1 MNDATTNET
10 KKGGCVPLWQVAV
23 LFIFLLASILV
34 STRMLGS
41 SAHIPLLLATIL
53 AAFMALGSGYKYAE
67 LEEGMAES
75 IKSAAQAILLM
86 LIVGIVVG
94 LWILGGIVPSMIY
107 YGLQILSPSFFLVAS
122 LLMCSVISVMTGSS
136 WTTIGT
142 LGVALMG
149 VGMGLGVPSAMTAG
163 AIISGAYFGD
173 KMSPLSETTNLAPA
187 MAGTDVFSHV
197 KHMAKTTLPSYVI
210 AAILF
215 TVLGLSFRDH
225 TVDPATINSYLD
237 CLKSTF
243 TISPIMLIPPICVIF
258 MVIMKVPAIPGM
270 IAVAFLGSIF
280 AGVFQGASMSQIFAA
295 AYTGFRADTG
305 IEAVNNLLNRG
316 GLSSMLDTIALILI
330 ALSFAGV
337 LDRSGMINEVC
348 AAMLKRAKTER
359 ALLTAALLT
368 TILCTFTTHAYVTMV
383 VNGRMYRDE
392 FKKRNLHPANLSRI
406 LEDGGT
412 LCCPLCPWSSD
423 GVYASATLGVATG
436 SYWMYCFLNLINP
449 IISLICCQT
458 GWTIAHMSADDAEK
472 DVVTL

>member
-53 AAFMALGSGYKYAE
+53 ATFMALGSGYKYAD

-197 KHMAKTTLPSYVI
+197 KHMAKTTLPAYVI

-243 TISPIMLIPPICVIF
+243 TISPIMLIPPICVIL

-436 SYWMYCFLNLINP
+436 SYGMYCFLNLINP

>member
-53 AAFMALGSGYKYAE
+53 ATFMALGSGYKYAD

-197 KHMAKTTLPSYVI
+197 KHMAKTTLPAYVI

-225 TVDPATINSYLD
+225 TVDPAT
-237 CLKSTF
+237 
-243 TISPIMLIPPICVIF
+243 
-258 MVIMKVPAIPGM
+258 
-270 IAVAFLGSIF
+270 
-280 AGVFQGASMSQIFAA
+280 
-295 AYTGFRADTG
+295 
-305 IEAVNNLLNRG
+305 
-316 GLSSMLDTIALILI
+316 
-330 ALSFAGV
+330 
-337 LDRSGMINEVC
+337 
-348 AAMLKRAKTER
+348 
-359 ALLTAALLT
+359 
-368 TILCTFTTHAYVTMV
+368 
-383 VNGRMYRDE
+383 
-392 FKKRNLHPANLSRI
+392 
-406 LEDGGT
+406 
-412 LCCPLCPWSSD
+412 
-423 GVYASATLGVATG
+423 
-436 SYWMYCFLNLINP
+436 MYCFLNLINP